1 MKIRSGFVSN
11 SSSSSFIC
19 DVCGREESGYDISLC
34 DCEMRQCRTGHTFCV
49 DESVCEPADLDTEVI
64 RKMLIEDEK
73 KRTWRKPD
81 EIERKVADLELMS
94 ADQLAEEAGEI
105 SDYEVPNVCCP
116 VCQMQVV
123 TDADMLK
130 YLIKK
135 QNATKKELVVKIQ
148 TEFDEDYTAFSKFL
162 KEE

>member
-34 DCEMRQCRTGHTFCV
+34 DCEMRQCRRGHTFCV

-73 KRTWRKPD
+73 DRTWKTPD
-81 EIERKVADLELMS
+81 EIEKKVADLELMS
-94 ADQLAEEAGEI
+94 ADELSREAEEI

-135 QNATKKELVVKIQ
+135 QNTEKKSLVEQIQ
-148 TEFDEDYTAFSKFL
+148 GEFNKDYIAFSNFL